1 MYEYLSGRVDYI
13 GENYA
18 VIDISGLGYRVFT
31 SQNTM
36 KGLKL
41 GEITK
46 IFTHLIVKEDDLV
59 LYGFATRDELS
70 IFKLLISVSG
80 VGPKVGASLLN
91 QYKASELAAAII
103 ARDAAKLTKAQG
115 IGKKIAERII
125 LELKDKIDTES
136 AIGRT
141 DVFDS
146 EDEIS
151 QVIEALVSLG
161 YNYSIASTAVMKLKD
176 TKQPIDI
183 LIKDALKQLGTMKL

>member
-1 MYEYLSGRVDYI
+1 MYEYLSGRVDYM
-13 GENYA
+13 GVDYA

-36 KGLKL
+36 KSLKL
-41 GEITK
+41 GETSK

-59 LYGFATRDELS
+59 LYGFSTRDELS
-70 IFKLLISVSG
+70 MFKLLISVSG
-80 VGPKVGASLLN
+80 VGPKAGASLLN
-91 QYKASELAAAII
+91 QFKASDIAAAII
-103 ARDAAKLTKAQG
+103 SRDIVKLTKAQG

-136 AIGRT
+136 AIGGIET
-141 DVFDS
+141 FDGG
-146 EDEIS
+146 DEVS

-176 TKQPIDI
+176 TKKPIDI
-183 LIKDALKQLGTMKL
+183 LIKDALRQLASM

>member
-1 MYEYLSGRVDYI
+1 MYEYLSGIVDYI

-41 GEITK
+41 GEISK

-59 LYGFATRDELS
+59 LYGFSTRDELS
-70 IFKLLISVSG
+70 MFKLLISVSG
-80 VGPKVGASLLN
+80 VGPKAGASLLN
-91 QYKASELAAAII
+91 QNKASELAAAIVS
-103 ARDAAKLTKAQG
+103 RDIAKLTKAQG

-136 AIGRT
+136 AIGGME
-141 DVFDS
+141 DFDGG
-146 EDEIS
+146 DEIS

-176 TKQPIDI
+176 TRKPIDI
-183 LIKDALKQLGTMKL
+183 LIKDALRQLATM

>member
-1 MYEYLSGRVDYI
+1 MYEYLNGVVDYI
-13 GENYA
+13 GEDYA

-36 KGLKL
+36 KNLRI
-41 GEITK
+41 GETAK

-59 LYGFATRDELS
+59 LYGFSTRDELS
-70 IFKLLISVSG
+70 MFKLLISVSG
-80 VGPKVGASLLN
+80 VGPKAGASLLN

-103 ARDAAKLTKAQG
+103 GRDIAKLTKAQG

-136 AIGRT
+136 AIGGPE
-141 DVFDS
+141 VF
-146 EDEIS
+146 EGGDEIS

-176 TKQPIDI
+176 TNKPIDI
-183 LIKDALKQLGTMKL
+183 LIKDALKQLASM

>member
-141 DVFDS
+141 DIFDAG
-146 EDEIS
+146 DEIS

-183 LIKDALKQLGTMKL
+183 LIKDALKQLGTMK

>member
-1 MYEYLSGRVDYI
+1 MYEYLSGIVDYI

-41 GEITK
+41 GEISK

-59 LYGFATRDELS
+59 LYGFSTRDELGM
-70 IFKLLISVSG
+70 FKLLISVSG
-80 VGPKVGASLLN
+80 VGPKAGASLLN
-91 QYKASELAAAII
+91 QNKASELAAAIVS
-103 ARDAAKLTKAQG
+103 RDIAKLTKAQG

-136 AIGRT
+136 AIGGME
-141 DVFDS
+141 DFDGG
-146 EDEIS
+146 DEIS

-176 TKQPIDI
+176 TRKPIDI
-183 LIKDALKQLGTMKL
+183 LIKDALRQLATM

>member
-1 MYEYLSGRVDYI
+1 MYEYLSGRVDYM
-13 GENYA
+13 GEDYA

-36 KGLKL
+36 KSLKL

-46 IFTHLIVKEDDLV
+46 IYTHLIVKEDDLV
-59 LYGFATRDELS
+59 LYGFSTRDELS
-70 IFKLLISVSG
+70 MFKLLISVSG
-80 VGPKVGASLLN
+80 VGPKAGASLLN

-103 ARDAAKLTKAQG
+103 GRDAPKLTKAPG

-136 AIGRT
+136 AIGGMES
-141 DVFDS
+141 FDS
-146 EDEIS
+146 GDEIS

-176 TKQPIDI
+176 TKKPIDI
-183 LIKDALKQLGTMKL
+183 LIKDALKQLATM